1 MLAVIGKEFITFCG
15 YSNANQFIQVINTSA
30 PDVFSS
36 VYLKKML
43 LKTCY
48 GEIPAK
54 N

>member
-1 MLAVIGKEFITFCG
+1 MLAVIGKEIITFCG
-15 YSNANQFIQVINTSA
+15 YSNANRFIQAINTSA
-30 PDVFSS
+30 PDVSFFS
-36 VYLKKML
+36 LQKML